1 MKARGFFL
9 LLLLFTGACFAWWV
23 VQLDRLQQA
32 NLRMQERLLYAQ
44 VEEAQNQMLLLSRA
58 DSDEHQAMIMHVS
71 GTTRFISLSNWKQII
86 NAFPSLHIESD
97 QNKVGI
103 QPTRQAI
110 AKIQTL
116 STNNRTRLIAESS
129 LFFGLLFI
137 GFIWIYKGLVDAIE
151 LNQQQSNF
159 LISVTHEL
167 KTPIATSRLLFDTLY
182 KYKLDEGKVL
192 ELSESGIQNTV
203 HQLELVESLLIANRL
218 DTNTYEG
225 PKERVNLSAWL
236 YDELDLLQHD
246 FPKNLSLLLDFDE
259 RIEAEIDVLS
269 FRLSI
274 SNLIS
279 NAIKYGGESNK
290 ISLKLS
296 RQSGYALLQ
305 IGDEGP
311 GIPDQDKKRI
321 FKKFYRR
328 GDAYTQAHRGT
339 GLGLFI
345 VAETAKRHGGKVWVE
360 DREPTGSMFNILIQS
375 L

>member
-9 LLLLFTGACFAWWV
+9 LLLLFTGACFSWWV

-32 NLRMQERLLYAQ
+32 NSDMQERLLYAQ
-44 VEEAQNQMLLLSRA
+44 VEEAQNRILLLSQIDRT
-58 DSDEHQAMIMHVS
+58 DEQSKALLIS
-71 GTTRFISLSNWKQII
+71 GRVHYISAEIWDHIVTGFPALII
-86 NAFPSLHIESD
+86 EANQTAIR
-97 QNKVGI
+97 I
-103 QPTRQAI
+103 QPSPEALLQ
-110 AKIQTL
+110 IQTE
-116 STNNRTRLIAESS
+116 STGKRSWLILESS

-137 GFIWIYKGLVDAIE
+137 GFIWIYKGLIDAIE
-151 LNQQQSNF
+151 LNRQQSNF

-167 KTPIATSRLLFDTLY
+167 KTPIATSRLLFDTLF
-182 KYKLDEGKVL
+182 KYDLDKEKIQ
-192 ELSESGIQNTV
+192 ELSDSGIQNTV
-203 HQLELVESLLIANRL
+203 HQLDLVESLLIANRL
-218 DTNTYEG
+218 DTNTYQA

-236 YDELDLLQHD
+236 YDELNLLQYD
-246 FPKNLSLLLDFDE
+246 FPKNIQVIMDFDE
-259 RIEAEIDVLS
+259 RIEAEIDVLG

-279 NAIKYGGESNK
+279 NAIKYGGDSTKITLK
-290 ISLKLS
+290 ISQKP
-296 RQSGYALLQ
+296 GKILLQ

-311 GIPDQDKKRI
+311 GIPDQDKKHI

-360 DREPTGSMFNILIQS
+360 DRKPTGSMFNILIQS